1 MMKTGGLWKKHAG
14 LPLLMEVMPMQ
25 ILDIKGEKSPAGL
38 WEFPASITT
47 TEVNLT
53 GGWKF
58 FRPQLVE
65 KIAPCQA
72 ACPLHI
78 DIAGYMRELSRRD
91 VSAVLAQL
99 RLFNPLPAV
108 CGRVCPHFCQQN
120 CNRQDF
126 DQAVQTGSVES
137 FLGNYGLDIP
147 FPAPPALRPERVAV
161 IGSGPA
167 GLACAAFLARQG
179 IRVTIYEKESA
190 PGGLLRYGIP
200 AYRLPRKILKRE
212 IDNLVNSLNI
222 ELCCNREIQPE
233 QLPGLLEEY
242 DYVFRAPGLGQ
253 SLMPVDLAPQPGIY
267 PGLELLRD
275 IATGGIPAGVSFG
288 VIGGGNVAVDAARS
302 LRRLGKEVQIIYRRT
317 FVEMPAYGDEKKQA
331 LEEGILLRQ
340 QQLVTGV
347 TAEDG
352 QLRLTLSQVIS
363 ADGTGIKTGEV
374 VDQLK
379 VDGLVVAIGQQTGDD
394 LSLNHERLLLGGD
407 LVSGPATVVEAMAS
421 GKAAAK
427 TILSR
432 CGLALEN
439 AWEGEIPAG
448 EAEARIVSPADLHLD
463 YCQSRKVLSPVEA
476 SPTIRQHSFVE
487 AVHPLSDEEVF
498 AEAGRCFNCGICTGC
513 GVCWFFCPD
522 LAISLI
528 EGYSGTEVIV
538 DEDHCKGCGLCAASC
553 PRAVIEMKE
562 DI

>member
-1 MMKTGGLWKKHAG
+1 
-14 LPLLMEVMPMQ
+14 MQ
-25 ILDIKGEKSPAGL
+25 ILDIKGGKSPAGL
-38 WEFPASITT
+38 WKFPVSTTT
-47 TEVNLT
+47 TEINLT
-53 GGWKF
+53 GSWKF
-58 FRPQLVE
+58 FRPQLE
-65 KIAPCQA
+65 ERIAPCQA

-78 DIAGYMRELSRRD
+78 DIAGYMRELSRQD
-91 VSAVLAQL
+91 VAAALAQL

-126 DQAVQTGSVES
+126 DQAVRTGSVER
-137 FLGNYGLDIP
+137 FLGDYGLDIP

-179 IRVTIYEKESA
+179 IRVTIYEKEAA

-200 AYRLPRKILKRE
+200 AYRLPREILKRE

-222 ELCCNREIQPE
+222 ELCCNREIQAE

-242 DYVFRAPGLGQ
+242 DYVFRASGLGQ
-253 SLMPVDLAPQPGIY
+253 SLLPVDFSPQPGVY
-267 PGLELLRD
+267 SGLELLHD
-275 IATGGIPAGVSFG
+275 IATGGIPEGASFA

-302 LRRLGKEVQIIYRRT
+302 LLRLGKEVQIIYRRT
-317 FVEMPAYGDEKKQA
+317 FAEMPAYGDEKKQA
-331 LEEGILLRQ
+331 LEEGVLLRQ

-347 TAEDG
+347 AAEDG

-363 ADGTGIKTGEV
+363 ADGTGIKAGEI

-379 VDGLVVAIGQQTGDD
+379 VDGLVVAIGQQAGDESM
-394 LSLNHERLLLGGD
+394 LSHERLLLGGD

-432 CGLALEN
+432 CGLVLED

-448 EAEARIVSPADLHLD
+448 ETEARIVSPADLHLD
-463 YCQSRKVLSPVEA
+463 YCQSQKALYPVES
-476 SPTIRQHSFVE
+476 SPTIRRHSFVE
-487 AVHPLSDEEVF
+487 VVHPLSYEEVF

-528 EGYSGTEVIV
+528 EGDFGTEVII

>member
-1 MMKTGGLWKKHAG
+1 MR
-14 LPLLMEVMPMQ
+14 MQ
-25 ILDIKGEKSPAGL
+25 ILDIKGGKLPAGL
-38 WEFPASITT
+38 WEFPVSTITT
-47 TEVNLT
+47 EINLT
-53 GGWKF
+53 GSWKF

-72 ACPLHI
+72 ACPLYI

-91 VSAVLAQL
+91 VAAALARL

-108 CGRVCPHFCQQN
+108 CGRVCPNFCQQN

-126 DQAVQTGSVES
+126 DQAVQTGSVER
-137 FLGNYGLDIP
+137 FLGDYGLDIP

-179 IRVTIYEKESA
+179 IRVTIYEKEFA

-200 AYRLPRKILKRE
+200 AYRLPREILNRE
-212 IDNLVNSLNI
+212 IDNLLNSLNI

-233 QLPGLLEEY
+233 QLPGLLGEY

-253 SLMPVDLAPQPGIY
+253 SLMPVDLAPQPGMY
-267 PGLELLRD
+267 PGLELLHD
-275 IATGGIPAGVSFG
+275 IATGGIPAGASFG

-317 FVEMPAYGDEKKQA
+317 FAEMPAYSDEKKQA
-331 LEEGILLRQ
+331 LEEGVLLRQ

-347 TAEDG
+347 SAEDG
-352 QLRLTLSQVIS
+352 QLQLTLSQVIS
-363 ADGTGIKTGEV
+363 ADGTGIKAGEV
-374 VDQLK
+374 IDQLK
-379 VDGLVVAIGQQTGDD
+379 VDGLVVAIGQQAGDD
-394 LSLNHERLLLGGD
+394 LALNHERLLLGGD

-427 TILSR
+427 TILSC
-432 CGLALEN
+432 CGLVLED
-439 AWEGEIPAG
+439 AQEGEISAG
-448 EAEARIVSPADLHLD
+448 ETEVRIVSPADLHLD
-463 YCQSRKVLSPVEA
+463 YCQLQKAISPVEVK
-476 SPTIRQHSFVE
+476 PTVRRHSFVE
-487 AVHPLSDEEVF
+487 VVHSLSDEDVF

-522 LAISLI
+522 LAISLV
-528 EGYSGTEVIV
+528 EGDSGTSVII

>member
-1 MMKTGGLWKKHAG
+1 
-14 LPLLMEVMPMQ
+14 MQ
-25 ILDIKGEKSPAGL
+25 ILEMKSVKLPPGR
-38 WEFPASITT
+38 WEFPVSSTT
-47 TEVNLT
+47 TEINLT
-53 GGWKF
+53 GSWKF
-58 FRPQLVE
+58 FRPRLVE
-65 KIAPCQA
+65 KTAPCQI

-91 VSAVLAQL
+91 LPAALARL
-99 RLFNPLPAV
+99 REFNPLPAV
-108 CGRVCPHFCQQN
+108 CGRVCPNFCQQN

-126 DQAVQTGSVES
+126 DQAVQTGAVER
-137 FLGNYGLDIP
+137 FLGDYGLDIP
-147 FPAPPALRPERVAV
+147 FLAPPALRPERVAV

-179 IRVTIYEKESA
+179 IRVTIYEKEAA

-200 AYRLPRKILKRE
+200 AYRLPREILNRE
-212 IDNLVNSLNI
+212 IDNLVNSLNM

-242 DYVFRAPGLGQ
+242 DYVFQAPGLGQ
-253 SLMPVDLAPQPGIY
+253 SLMPVGLAPQPGIY
-267 PGLELLRD
+267 PGLELLHD
-275 IATGGIPAGVSFG
+275 IATGGIPEGASFG

-302 LRRLGKEVQIIYRRT
+302 LLRLGKEVQIIYRRT
-317 FVEMPAYGDEKKQA
+317 FAEMPAYSDEKKQA
-331 LEEGILLRQ
+331 LDEGVLLRQ

-347 TAEDG
+347 AAEDG
-352 QLRLTLSQVIS
+352 QLQLTLSQVIS
-363 ADGTGIKTGEV
+363 ADGTGIKAGEV

-379 VDGLVVAIGQQTGDD
+379 VDGLVVAIGQQAGDD

-432 CGLALEN
+432 CGLVDEDGR
-439 AWEGEIPAG
+439 ESGISAG
-448 EAEARIVSPADLHLD
+448 ETEVRIVSPADLHLD
-463 YCQSRKVLSPVEA
+463 YCQSRKAISPVEA
-476 SPTIRQHSFVE
+476 NPTIRRHSFAEV
-487 AVHPLSDEEVF
+487 VHSLSDEEVF
-498 AEAGRCFNCGICTGC
+498 AEAGRCFNCGTCNGC

-522 LAISLI
+522 LAISMV
-528 EGYSGTEVIV
+528 ERGSGAEIII

-562 DI
+562 DV